1 MLTQHCWGTQPI
13 DQDLM
18 THYHLYTA
26 NNHLYTTKY
35 HLYTANN
42 HLYTTK
48 YHLYTTEYH
57 LYSTEYHLYT
67 TKYHVYT
74 TALPR
79 CRLYSNAS
87 QFIPESLSGM
97 HGYLSLICL
106 NTWFSIVLETRII
119 FDVIQVK
126 AGMKLRRHNWLSFTR
141 SCGVLVLKILYS

>member
-1 MLTQHCWGTQPI
+1 MQRRRGGGTELDLHCPRFSLHPNLW

-18 THYHLYTA
+18 TH
-26 NNHLYTTKY
+26 Y

-57 LYSTEYHLYT
+57 LYSTEYHLYST
-67 TKYHVYT
+67 EYHLYT

-106 NTWFSIVLETRII
+106 NIYWFSIVLETRII
-119 FDVIQVK
+119 FDLIQVK
-126 AGMKLRRHNWLSFTR
+126 AQTALLTFIYQVHLCW
-141 SCGVLVLKILYS
+141 Y

>member
-1 MLTQHCWGTQPI
+1 
-13 DQDLM
+13 M
-18 THYHLYTA
+18 TH
-26 NNHLYTTKY
+26 Y

-106 NTWFSIVLETRII
+106 NIYWFSIVLETRII
-119 FDVIQVK
+119 FDLIQVK
-126 AGMKLRRHNWLSFTR
+126 AQTALLTFIYQ
-141 SCGVLVLKILYS
+141 VLWCVGIKDIVFIRYCARTENLVRT